1 MKIKCE
7 SLLDYLHMRMN
18 CVYLSD
24 LRFLDAYGC
33 WRLAWELRQISP
45 DAASLSDWNDALEY
59 LAGKENAA
67 SAEAARETLI
77 WHLEHAAKEP
87 AGTGKNN
94 HQ

>member
-1 MKIKCE
+1 MTIKCN

-24 LRFLDAYGC
+24 LRFLDAYGRR
-33 WRLAWELRQISP
+33 RLVYELRQIP
-45 DAASLSDWNDALEY
+45 PGAASLSDWNDALGY
-59 LAGKENAA
+59 LAGEASAA
-67 SAEAARETLI
+67 SAEAARDLLI

-87 AGTGKNN
+87 TGTGKNN